1 MNLHVRWIIRRDL
14 TDIWRNRRALIE
26 MILIPLIMTP
36 TLTLYLPFGITL
48 VSQKFFQ
55 EQILRP
61 LPQGQVEVPEDDK
74 PIAQRMALVGR
85 SEAPSLVEAIRKERK
100 LQIIEVDDAM
110 AALHAQRVQI
120 VLKVGE
126 GFEKKALA
134 GEPTALRVILKPI
147 NIKSIIAY
155 VKLKTMLDDYFL
167 ALRDKVEAPR
177 AQYVKPKV
185 HVGTPAK
192 KREIAGFV
200 LGLVVPSF
208 FLFWMMMGGNSVAI
222 DLTAGEKER
231 KTLEGLFFL
240 PIRRRDILLGKFWVV
255 VIVSFLT
262 VVLAVIGLAIPLAV
276 FYPFL
281 PGSWQEYLPALR
293 PSPLQLALITFST
306 LLLSVFLA
314 GVQICLG
321 LVAKSVKEA
330 EYFLYPLVLPIV
342 VPGIIVIFFELPDL
356 SAAPFFVPVLSNL
369 LLMREAFA
377 GAVPLFHLLPT
388 VAVTALGV
396 ALLLRLA
403 HAVLQKDRVL
413 FTVN

>member
-1 MNLHVRWIIRRDL
+1 MRRDL
-14 TDIWRNRRALIE
+14 TDIARNRRALLE
-26 MILIPLIMTP
+26 MILIPLLMTP

-61 LPQGQVEVPEDDK
+61 LPRGEVEVRESDK

-85 SEAPSLVEAIRKERK
+85 QGAPGLVETIRKERK
-100 LQIIEVDDAM
+100 LQLVEVDDPM
-110 AALHAQRVQI
+110 AALDAQRVQI
-120 VLKVGE
+120 VLKVDE
-126 GFEKKALA
+126 ALERRVLA
-134 GEPTALRVILKPI
+134 GEPSELRVILKPV

-155 VKLKTMLDDYFL
+155 VKLKTMLDDYFVS
-167 ALRDKVEAPR
+167 LREKVEEPR
-177 AQYVKPKV
+177 GRYVKPKV
-185 HVGTPAK
+185 HVGTPAE

-200 LGLVVPSF
+200 LGLVAPSF

-281 PGSWQEYLPALR
+281 PGSWQEYLPAVR
-293 PSPLQLALITFST
+293 PSLLQLVLITLST
-306 LLLSVFLA
+306 LLLSILLA

-321 LVAKSVKEA
+321 LTAKSVKEA

-356 SAAPFFVPVLSNL
+356 SAAAFFIPVLANL

-377 GAVPLFHLLPT
+377 GAAAMLHLLPT
-388 VAVTALGV
+388 VAVTALCVG
-396 ALLLRLA
+396 LLLKLA